1 MRRGRHQVSQQVH
14 KRVYHHPT
22 QLQVHKTQRST
33 KSKTAAHALLNRRTS
48 SSSLSHADGAAPG
61 RGRFPPKYGRH
72 GSMAG
77 GRLRH
82 LVKLYEL
89 ADLGSRREM
98 SIADGS
104 NCRQA
109 ITRKSVPMDMIH
121 KRY

>member
-1 MRRGRHQVSQQVH
+1 MQMGQLLDEDASRRSM
-14 KRVYHHPT
+14 
-22 QLQVHKTQRST
+22 
-33 KSKTAAHALLNRRTS
+33 AA
-48 SSSLSHADGAAPG
+48 
-61 RGRFPPKYGRH
+61 
-72 GSMAG
+72 MAG

-89 ADLGSRREM
+89 ADLGSSRREM